1 MSDLLTQINDQMSA
15 VVDGAR
21 RCLVQVHNG
30 RRGAGAGTI
39 LHADG
44 LIITN
49 AHVVKRQSPKV
60 TWSPMVTLDD
70 GRTLAA
76 RLLTYDEE
84 LDLAAVAV
92 DARDLPTMELGR
104 RGQLR
109 PGQWV
114 VALGHPWGVT
124 GATTAGMIIDVGRP
138 LEGLSYQGDLIQVGL
153 QLRPGHSGGP
163 MVDGRG
169 RLVGINTMIAG
180 PEVGLAVPIHSVK
193 RFLKQNLGSVASVVV

>member
-1 MSDLLTQINDQMSA
+1 MADLLISQINDQMSA
-15 VVDGAR
+15 VVDKAR
-21 RCLVQVHNG
+21 RCLVEVHNG
-30 RRGAGAGTI
+30 RRGGGAGTI

-44 LIITN
+44 LVITN
-49 AHVVKRQSPKV
+49 AHVVKGRSPKV
-60 TWSPMVTLDD
+60 TLQD

-76 RLLTYDEE
+76 RLLTYDED

-92 DARDLPTMELGR
+92 EARELPTIELGQG
-104 RGQLR
+104 GQLR

-124 GATTAGMIIDVGRP
+124 GATTAGMVIDVGRP
-138 LEGLSYQGDLIQVGL
+138 VEGLPYRGDLIQVGCH
-153 QLRPGHSGGP
+153 LRPGHSGGP
-163 MVDGRG
+163 MVDGSG

-193 RFLKQNLGSVASVVV
+193 RFLKQNLGTAATVVI

>member
-1 MSDLLTQINDQMSA
+1 MADLLAQINEQMSA

-30 RRGAGAGTI
+30 QHGAGAGTI

-44 LIITN
+44 LVITN

-60 TWSPMVTLDD
+60 TLED

-84 LDLAAVAV
+84 MDLAAVAV
-92 DARDLPTMELGR
+92 EAHDLPTIELGR
-104 RGQLR
+104 RRQLR

-124 GATTAGMIIDVGRP
+124 GA
-138 LEGLSYQGDLIQVGL
+138 S
-153 QLRPGHSGGP
+153 S
-163 MVDGRG
+163 
-169 RLVGINTMIAG
+169 
-180 PEVGLAVPIHSVK
+180 S
-193 RFLKQNLGSVASVVV
+193 

>member
-1 MSDLLTQINDQMSA
+1 MPDLVSQINEQMSA
-15 VVDGAR
+15 VVDEAR

-44 LIITN
+44 LVITN
-49 AHVVKRQSPKV
+49 AHVVRRQSPKI
-60 TWSPMVTLDD
+60 TLAD
-70 GRTLAA
+70 GRTLPG

-92 DARDLPTMELGR
+92 DAQDLPTIELGR

-114 VALGHPWGVT
+114 VALGHPWGIT
-124 GATTAGMIIDVGRP
+124 GATTAGMVIDVGRP
-138 LEGLSYQGDLIQVGL
+138 VEELPYRGELIQVGL
-153 QLRPGHSGGP
+153 HLRPGHSGGP
-163 MVDGRG
+163 MVDGSG
-169 RLVGINTMIAG
+169 RLVGINAMISG
-180 PEVGLAVPIHSVK
+180 PEVGLAVPIHGVK
-193 RFLKQNLGSVASVVV
+193 RFLKQNLGSAASVVI

>member
-1 MSDLLTQINDQMSA
+1 MADLLSQINDEMSA

-60 TWSPMVTLDD
+60 TLED
-70 GRTLAA
+70 GRTLPA
-76 RLLTYDEE
+76 RLLTYDED
-84 LDLAAVAV
+84 LDLAAVTV
-92 DARDLPTMELGR
+92 EARDLPTIELGR

-114 VALGHPWGVT
+114 MALGHPWGVT
-124 GATTAGMIIDVGRP
+124 GATTAGMVIDVGRP
-138 LEGLSYQGDLIQVGL
+138 LEGLPYQGELIQVGL
-153 QLRPGHSGGP
+153 HLRPGHSGGP
-163 MVDGRG
+163 MVDGNG
-169 RLVGINTMIAG
+169 RLVGINTMISG

-193 RFLKQNLGSVASVVV
+193 RFLKGNLGSAAASVV

>member
-1 MSDLLTQINDQMSA
+1 MPDLLAQINEQMSA

-39 LHADG
+39 LHAEG

-60 TWSPMVTLDD
+60 SLYN
-70 GRTLAA
+70 GRTLPA
-76 RLLTYDEE
+76 RLLTYDED

-92 DARDLPTMELGR
+92 EAHDLPTIELGR

-124 GATTAGMIIDVGRP
+124 GATTAGMVIDVGRP
-138 LEGLSYQGDLIQVGL
+138 VEGLPYKGDLIQVGCH
-153 QLRPGHSGGP
+153 LRPGHSGGP
-163 MVDGRG
+163 MVDGNG
-169 RLVGINTMIAG
+169 RLVGINTMISG
-180 PEVGLAVPIHSVK
+180 PEVGLAVPIHSLK
-193 RFLKQNLGSVASVVV
+193 RFLKENLGSASSVVI

>member
-1 MSDLLTQINDQMSA
+1 MADLLAQINDQMAA
-15 VVDGAR
+15 VVEEAR

-30 RRGAGAGTI
+30 RRGNGAGTI

-60 TWSPMVTLDD
+60 TLAD
-70 GRTLAA
+70 GRTLPAQ
-76 RLLTYDEE
+76 LLTYDED

-92 DARDLPTMELGR
+92 EARDLPTIELGR
-104 RGQLR
+104 RGELR

-124 GATTAGMIIDVGRP
+124 GATTAGMVIDVGRP
-138 LEGLSYQGDLIQVGL
+138 VDGLPYRGELIQVGL
-153 QLRPGHSGGP
+153 TLRPGHSGGP
-163 MVDGRG
+163 MVDGSG
-169 RLVGINTMIAG
+169 HLVGINTMISG

-193 RFLKQNLGSVASVVV
+193 RFLKQNLGSGASVVV

>member
-1 MSDLLTQINDQMSA
+1 MSELLAQINDQMAA
-15 VVDGAR
+15 VVDQAR

-30 RRGAGAGTI
+30 RHGAGAGTI

-44 LIITN
+44 LVITN
-49 AHVVKRQSPKV
+49 AHVVKRRSPKL
-60 TWSPMVTLDD
+60 TLAD
-70 GRTLAA
+70 GRTLPA
-76 RLLTYDEE
+76 RLLTYDEG

-92 DARDLPTMELGR
+92 EARDLPTIELGR
-104 RGQLR
+104 RGELR

-124 GATTAGMIIDVGRP
+124 GATTAGMVIDVGPP
-138 LEGLSYQGDLIQVGL
+138 LEELPYRGDLIQVGL
-153 QLRPGHSGGP
+153 HLRPGHSGGP
-163 MVDGRG
+163 MVDGAG

-193 RFLKQNLGSVASVVV
+193 RFLKQNLGSGASVVV

>member
-1 MSDLLTQINDQMSA
+1 MPDLVGQINEQMSA
-15 VVDGAR
+15 VVEGAR

-44 LIITN
+44 LVITN

-60 TWSPMVTLDD
+60 TLAD
-70 GRTLAA
+70 GRTLSGQ
-76 RLLTYDEE
+76 LLTYDEE

-92 DARDLPTMELGR
+92 DARDLPTIELGR

-124 GATTAGMIIDVGRP
+124 GATTAGMVIDVGRP
-138 LEGLSYQGDLIQVGL
+138 AEGLPYRGELIQVGL
-153 QLRPGHSGGP
+153 HLRPGHSGGP
-163 MVDGRG
+163 MVDGAG
-169 RLVGINTMIAG
+169 RLVGINTMISG

-193 RFLKQNLGSVASVVV
+193 RFLKQRLGSAASVVV

>member
-1 MSDLLTQINDQMSA
+1 MPDLLAQINDQMSA
-15 VVDGAR
+15 VVDRAR

-60 TWSPMVTLDD
+60 TLLD

-92 DARDLPTMELGR
+92 DGHDLPTIELAR

-124 GATTAGMIIDVGRP
+124 GATTAGMVIDVGRP
-138 LEGLSYQGDLIQVGL
+138 VEGLPYRGDLIQVGL
-153 QLRPGHSGGP
+153 TLRPGHSGGP
-163 MVDGRG
+163 MVDGSG
-169 RLVGINTMIAG
+169 RLVGINTMISG
-180 PEVGLAVPIHSVK
+180 PEVGLAVPIHSIK
-193 RFLKQNLGSVASVVV
+193 RFLKENLGSGAAVVV

>member
-1 MSDLLTQINDQMSA
+1 MADLLAQINDQMAA
-15 VVDGAR
+15 VVEDAR

-30 RRGAGAGTI
+30 RHGAGAGTI

-44 LIITN
+44 LIVTN

-60 TWSPMVTLDD
+60 TLMD
-70 GRTLAA
+70 GRTLPA
-76 RLLTYDEE
+76 RLLTYDED

-92 DARDLPTMELGR
+92 EARELPTIELGR

-124 GATTAGMIIDVGRP
+124 GASTAGMVIDVGRP
-138 LEGLSYQGDLIQVGL
+138 LDGLPYRGELIQVGL
-153 QLRPGHSGGP
+153 SLRPGHSGGP
-163 MVDGRG
+163 MVDGSG
-169 RLVGINTMIAG
+169 RLVGINTMISG

-193 RFLKQNLGSVASVVV
+193 RFLKQHLGTAAVVI

>member
-1 MSDLLTQINDQMSA
+1 MADLLAQINDQMAA
-15 VVDGAR
+15 VVEEAR

-30 RRGAGAGTI
+30 RRGNGAGTI

-49 AHVVKRQSPKV
+49 AHVVKRQSPKI
-60 TWSPMVTLDD
+60 TLMD
-70 GRTLAA
+70 GRTLPA
-76 RLLTYDEE
+76 RLLTYDED

-92 DARDLPTMELGR
+92 EARDLPTIELGR
-104 RGQLR
+104 RGELR

-124 GATTAGMIIDVGRP
+124 GATTAGMVIDVGRP
-138 LEGLSYQGDLIQVGL
+138 VDGLPYRGELIQVGL
-153 QLRPGHSGGP
+153 TLRPGHSGGP
-163 MVDGRG
+163 MVDGSG
-169 RLVGINTMIAG
+169 HLVGINTMISG

-193 RFLKQNLGSVASVVV
+193 RFLKQNLGSGASVVM

>member
-1 MSDLLTQINDQMSA
+1 MSDLVDQINEQMSS

-21 RCLVQVHNG
+21 RCLVQVCLEQVHNG

-44 LIITN
+44 LVITN
-49 AHVVKRQSPKV
+49 AHVVKRQSPN
-60 TWSPMVTLDD
+60 VTLAD
-70 GRTLAA
+70 GRTLPG

-84 LDLAAVAV
+84 MDLAAVAV
-92 DARDLPTMELGR
+92 DARDLPTIELGR

-124 GATTAGMIIDVGRP
+124 GATTAGMVIDVGRP
-138 LEGLSYQGDLIQVGL
+138 VEGLPYQGDLIQVGL
-153 QLRPGHSGGP
+153 HLRPGHSGGP
-163 MVDGRG
+163 MVDGAG
-169 RLVGINTMIAG
+169 RLVGINTMISG

-193 RFLKQNLGSVASVVV
+193 LFLKQNLGSAASVVV

>member
-1 MSDLLTQINDQMSA
+1 MADLLAQINDQMAA
-15 VVDGAR
+15 VVEEAR

-30 RRGAGAGTI
+30 RRGNGAGTI

-60 TWSPMVTLDD
+60 TLAD
-70 GRTLAA
+70 GRTLPAQ
-76 RLLTYDEE
+76 LLTYDED

-92 DARDLPTMELGR
+92 EARDLPTIELGR
-104 RGQLR
+104 RGELR

-124 GATTAGMIIDVGRP
+124 GATTAGMVIDVGRP
-138 LEGLSYQGDLIQVGL
+138 VDGLPYRGELIQVGL
-153 QLRPGHSGGP
+153 TLRPGHSGGP
-163 MVDGRG
+163 MVDGSG
-169 RLVGINTMIAG
+169 RLVGINTMISG

-193 RFLKQNLGSVASVVV
+193 RFLKQNLGSGASVVV

>member
-1 MSDLLTQINDQMSA
+1 MSDVLAQVNEQMSA
-15 VVDGAR
+15 VVDEAQ

-39 LHADG
+39 LHAEG

-60 TWSPMVTLDD
+60 TLED
-70 GRTLAA
+70 GRTLPA
-76 RLLTYDEE
+76 RLLSYDED

-92 DARDLPTMELGR
+92 DAHDLPTIELGR

-124 GATTAGMIIDVGRP
+124 GAMTAGMVIDVGRP
-138 LEGLSYQGDLIQVGL
+138 LEGLPYQGDLIQVGL

-169 RLVGINTMIAG
+169 RLVGINTMISG
-180 PEVGLAVPIHSVK
+180 PEVGLAVPVHSVK
-193 RFLKQNLGSVASVVV
+193 RFLKQNLGSAATVVI

>member
-1 MSDLLTQINDQMSA
+1 MADLLGQINDQMAA
-15 VVDGAR
+15 VVEDAR

-30 RRGAGAGTI
+30 RRGGGAGTI

-60 TWSPMVTLDD
+60 TLAD

-76 RLLTYDEE
+76 RLLTYDED

-92 DARDLPTMELGR
+92 EAHDLPTIELGK
-104 RGQLR
+104 RGELR
-109 PGQWV
+109 AGQWV

-124 GATTAGMIIDVGRP
+124 GATTAGMVIDVGRP
-138 LEGLSYQGDLIQVGL
+138 LDGLPYRGELIQVGL
-153 QLRPGHSGGP
+153 TLRPGHSGGP

-169 RLVGINTMIAG
+169 RLVGINTMISG

-193 RFLKQNLGSVASVVV
+193 RFLKQNLGSAAAVLI